1 MLNFRIEFIGKRIVV
16 TGAGQGIGRAL
27 ALRLSKFGG
36 KVIAVSRTQKH
47 LDTLFQEDPKIEI
60 ITADLA
66 DWESTRAA
74 IEGVGRI
81 DLLVN
86 NAAAARLDRFLDVKP
101 DDVDVLFNVNL
112 KSVINVSQVA
122 AKSMIATGNG
132 GSIVNIS
139 SQASQAA
146 LKDHAVYCA
155 TKAALDQLTRVMAL
169 ELGPHNIRVNAVNP
183 TVVMTDMGRVGWND
197 PEKAASMTSKIPLGR
212 FAEVD
217 EVVDAVVYL
226 LSNRSS
232 MINGVTLPIDGGF
245 LAT

>member
-1 MLNFRIEFIGKRIVV
+1 MVVGRDRIGFHPYPR
-16 TGAGQGIGRAL
+16 
-27 ALRLSKFGG
+27 F
-36 KVIAVSRTQKH
+36 H
-47 LDTLFQEDPKIEI
+47 QEDPKIEI

-74 IEGVGRI
+74 IEGAGRI

-101 DDVDVLFNVNL
+101 DDVDMLFNVNL

>member
-1 MLNFRIEFIGKRIVV
+1 MVVGRDRIGFHPYPH
-16 TGAGQGIGRAL
+16 
-27 ALRLSKFGG
+27 F
-36 KVIAVSRTQKH
+36 H
-47 LDTLFQEDPKIEI
+47 QEDPKIEI

-74 IEGVGRI
+74 IEGAGRI